1 MLLST
6 YKINKLD
13 ISIIIVSYNVKYFLE
28 QCLCS
33 IKLAIQNLD
42 AEVFVID
49 NCSSDGSLEY
59 LKPRFNWVQFIQN
72 DKNDGFGKA
81 NNKVLS
87 ICNGRYIIFLNP
99 DTLLAEKTLEKC
111 IQVFSN
117 DQRCG
122 TVGVR
127 MLDGHGNFLAESKRA
142 IPAAGNTFYKLAG
155 LAGAFPR
162 SKIFNNYALGNLQED
177 ELNKVPVLSGAFM
190 MVQKKLL
197 DETGGYDETYFMYGE
212 DIDLSYRL
220 LKTGH
225 ENIYAGQIPIIHF
238 KGESTNKNE
247 SDYAKRFYGAMD
259 IFVSKH
265 YAGKSGIFK
274 KAFLKTGISAA
285 SFLYKMKLLFSHK
298 ERNSKNKRDET
309 FIFYLTG
316 DTQGIEESRSML
328 LKSGVREDN
337 MSVVQTLNNLKS
349 LSNNSA
355 IVFCIGS
362 LTLEEAMSYMEH
374 FSQPQYF
381 FHYSGSNSIIGS
393 NDKNNAG
400 IFYSN

>member
-1 MLLST
+1 M
-6 YKINKLD
+6 
-13 ISIIIVSYNVKYFLE
+13 E

-33 IKLAIQNLD
+33 VKLAIQNLD
-42 AEVFVID
+42 AEVIVID

-59 LKPRFNWVQFIQN
+59 LKPRFDWVRFIQN
-72 DKNDGFGKA
+72 EKNLGFGKA

-87 ICNGRYIIFLNP
+87 ICNGRYILFLNP

-117 DQRCG
+117 NQRCG
-122 TVGVR
+122 ALGVR
-127 MLDGHGNFLAESKRA
+127 MLDGKGNFLAESKRA
-142 IPAAGNTFYKLAG
+142 IPAAGNTFYKLSG
-155 LAGAFPR
+155 LAAAFPR
-162 SKIFNNYALGNLQED
+162 SKIFNNYALGNLQEA

-197 DETGGYDETYFMYGE
+197 DETGGYDEAYFMYGE

-220 LKTGH
+220 LQTGY

-265 YAGKSGIFK
+265 YAGKSGILK

-285 SFLYKMKLLFSHK
+285 SFLYKMKLLFAHK
-298 ERNSKNKRDET
+298 EQITKSKRVEAVT
-309 FIFYLTG
+309 FYLTG
-316 DTQGIEESRSML
+316 DAQGIEEARSML
-328 LKSGVREDN
+328 LQAGVQEDK
-337 MSVVQTLNNLKS
+337 MSNLQTLTNQKS

-355 IVFCIGS
+355 IVFCMGS
-362 LTLEEAMSYMEH
+362 LTLEDVMQNMQH
-374 FSQPQYF
+374 FSQTSFY
-381 FHYSGSNSIIGS
+381 FHYTGSNSIIGS

-400 IFYSN
+400 IFFTN